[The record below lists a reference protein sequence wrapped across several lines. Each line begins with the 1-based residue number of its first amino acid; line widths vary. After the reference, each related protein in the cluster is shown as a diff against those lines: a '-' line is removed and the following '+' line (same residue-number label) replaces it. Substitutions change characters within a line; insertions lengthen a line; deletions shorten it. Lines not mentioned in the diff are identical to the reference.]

1 MLTTKPF
8 GAFVELHG
16 YRTHGL
22 VHISQLAQ
30 YRVEAVE
37 DVVESGSWVRAN
49 PNPSPNPNRS
59 RSRSPSRSPSPSPSP
74 SPDPNQ
80 VGTGKSYHRDRV
92 TGELHELSP
101 HELVRV
107 RLGLPLGLGLA

>member
-30 YRVEAVE
+30 FRVEAVE
-37 DVVESGSWVRAN
+37 DVVQPGNWVRVKVISVEN
-49 PNPSPNPNRS
+49 GRLSMSMRCV
-59 RSRSPSRSPSPSPSP
+59 
-74 SPDPNQ
+74 DQ
-80 VGTGKSYHRDRV
+80 Q
-92 TGELHELSP
+92 TGEEIPDERGGGGGGGGGGH
-101 HELVRV
+101 
-107 RLGLPLGLGLA
+107 GLNVSLRP

>member
-30 YRVEAVE
+30 FRVEAVE
-37 DVVESGSWVRAN
+37 DVVEPGSWVRVKVISVEN
-49 PNPSPNPNRS
+49 GRLSMSMRCV
-59 RSRSPSRSPSPSPSP
+59 
-74 SPDPNQ
+74 DQ
-80 VGTGKSYHRDRV
+80 Q
-92 TGELHELSP
+92 TGEEIPDERGGGDGGGGRGGGGGGGGGGSDAMPELYSVLKGEVP
-101 HELVRV
+101 
-107 RLGLPLGLGLA
+107 

>member
-30 YRVEAVE
+30 FRVEAVE
-37 DVVESGSWVRAN
+37 DVVQPGNWVRVKVISVEN
-49 PNPSPNPNRS
+49 GRLSMSMRCV
-59 RSRSPSRSPSPSPSP
+59 
-74 SPDPNQ
+74 DQ
-80 VGTGKSYHRDRV
+80 Q
-92 TGELHELSP
+92 TGEEILYTYTYNVCAL
-101 HELVRV
+101 RYNTFAQ
-107 RLGLPLGLGLA
+107 RYAAPLCCVHLLCTNSAATRS

>member
-59 RSRSPSRSPSPSPSP
+59 RSRSRSRSLALALTVALALALALTPTLTRC
-74 SPDPNQ
+74 
-80 VGTGKSYHRDRV
+80 GRR
-92 TGELHELSP
+92 LS
-101 HELVRV
+101 R
-107 RLGLPLGLGLA
+107 